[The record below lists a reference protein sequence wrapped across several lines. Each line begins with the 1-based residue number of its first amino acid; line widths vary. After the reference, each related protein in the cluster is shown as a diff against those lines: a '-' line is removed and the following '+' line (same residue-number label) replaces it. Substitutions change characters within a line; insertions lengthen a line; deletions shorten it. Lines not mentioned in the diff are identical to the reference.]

1 MGVGILEAGSET
13 PDWSIRPA
21 SRRRNKLRSLDSE
34 HVKSFKPYPVASL
47 AQSSA
52 SSATDKPAKGV
63 NELLANLRH
72 ASISGSSSSPR
83 PLPTA
88 APSVPPAIRQILQL
102 PESPV
107 LLPRRPVRQR
117 FDGHGRRL
125 PAGPAPPHSWV
136 SRRPGDAI
144 VEGQSSR
151 SSRLSCSGS
160 ARTILPGAYV
170 PAPGSLI
177 DVVLRRLAFDWEL
190 HRVYNQYYLYFLP
203 SHLKPALIR
212 YVGVA
217 AQQGVSLADLR
228 AILLPS
234 DDVYDEDELGDE
246 SVSNAQVTYLDL
258 SGSIGRTLRLK
269 DVSDLL
275 FPSNQSPSS
284 EVLQDSW
291 DAADMV
297 PNPPRI
303 LLPNLTH
310 LSLALEPI
318 GPHDASW
325 KQLLAL
331 STKLST
337 VTHLS
342 LAFWPDPCL
351 TPRARFSS
359 VTSPQGQN
367 ISYGGTN
374 YYSHS
379 IDHDWSE
386 ALLVLRMLSKN
397 LYKLEFLDL
406 TGCAPWFKALKL
418 VDGHDFVDW
427 VGSWGKM
434 TLLRLYTGWTPGEDA
449 LPSDRIAY
457 REAVEMAGSIEK
469 HIIAKRAGKG
479 RFITVERNTMET

>member
-1 MGVGILEAGSET
+1 ML
-13 PDWSIRPA
+13 WSPA
-21 SRRRNKLRSLDSE
+21 DCSC
-34 HVKSFKPYPVASL
+34 PP
-47 AQSSA
+47 
-52 SSATDKPAKGV
+52 DKPTKGV
-63 NELLANLRH
+63 NERLANLRH
-72 ASISGSSSSPR
+72 ASIAGSSASPR
-83 PLPTA
+83 PLPAA

-102 PESPV
+102 PETPA

-117 FDGHGRRL
+117 FDSHGRRL
-125 PAGPAPPHSWV
+125 PAGPAPPRSWV
-136 SRRPGDAI
+136 SGRPGDAT
-144 VEGQSSR
+144 VERQSSR
-151 SSRLSCSGS
+151 SSRLSCPGLSQ
-160 ARTILPGAYV
+160 TDLPGAYA

-177 DVVLRRLAFDWEL
+177 DVVLRRLALDWEL
-190 HRVYNQYYLYFLP
+190 HRVYNQYYLYFVP

-217 AQQGVSLADLR
+217 AQQGVSLTDLR
-228 AILLPS
+228 AILLPP
-234 DDVYDEDELGDE
+234 DDVYDEVELGDE
-246 SVSNAQVTYLDL
+246 SVSNAQVTCLDL
-258 SGSIGRTLRLK
+258 SGSIARTLRLK

-275 FPSNQSPSS
+275 FPSSQSPSS

-297 PNPPRI
+297 PSPSRI

-310 LSLALEPI
+310 LSLALDPV
-318 GPHDASW
+318 GPNDASW

-359 VTSPQGQN
+359 IMSPQGQN

-386 ALLVLRMLSKN
+386 ALLVLRMLSNN

-406 TGCAPWFKALKL
+406 TGCGPWFKALKL

-427 VGSWGKM
+427 VGSWGKI
-434 TLLRLYTGWTPGEDA
+434 TLLKLYTGWTPGEDA
-449 LPSDRIAY
+449 LPSERIAY
-457 REAVEMAGSIEK
+457 REAVEIAASIEK

-479 RFITVERNTMET
+479 RFITVERNNVET